1 MNFKSHILKVI
12 FAAILFILPDKNIFS
27 QVGLYPEIEWERSL
41 GGTNSDYGFEPQM
54 TSDGGYII
62 TGWSRSIDGE
72 VTGNHGGTDYW
83 VVKLD
88 SSRNIVWQKS
98 LGGLLDE
105 LSSTILET
113 SDGDF
118 IVAGYTNSRTGDV
131 GNNYGDPDLDDW
143 DQTYDIWVV
152 KLDPDGL
159 IIWEQNYGGSNNESC
174 KSIKETS
181 NGEFVIAGTASSYD
195 HDVTGL
201 HGDSDIWI
209 IKIDTDGML
218 LFAKTFGGSA
228 DEYGEDIKETID
240 GGFIVAGSSYS
251 NNFDLDDNYG
261 ENDVWVLKLDSIG
274 ELEWQKNLGGS
285 SFDYANSII
294 QTDDGGFVMAG
305 RSSSN
310 DGDLTENKGAFD
322 FWVVQLNSL
331 GNIEWQKSL
340 GGSHWDIA
348 EDVIQTATG
357 YLAVGYTMSHD
368 GDVIGIPELAYS
380 AYWVTQLDFS
390 GNLLWEATYGG
401 TESQWAQ
408 SIKIL
413 SDGYLVSGW
422 SSSDDLDVTE
432 GHGGADYWLVKLKPE
447 CLHSIYFADTDED
460 GFGNSLVDS
469 ISCNIPFGY
478 LLDST
483 DCDDTN
489 QFINPVAL
497 DICNSIDDN
506 CNGFIDE
513 DAIFTLY
520 YADADGDTYGDLFN
534 DSISC
539 YTLIGYVSDST
550 DCDDTNPF
558 INPAALDS
566 CNSMD
571 DNCNG
576 LIDEDAIFTMYYAD
590 TDGDTYGDLLND
602 SSSCFILSGYV
613 IDSTDCNDMDPLIN
627 PTAEE
632 SCNGA
637 DDNCDGNI
645 DEGLTVHTLY
655 LDADDDSYGN
665 PLIDTVTCATGLIGY
680 VSDST
685 DCDDS
690 NPLIYPGAE
699 ETFNGLDDNCDK
711 LIDEGLN
718 TADITGNLFMIYP
731 NPAENILFIDYK
743 MTAEA
748 NIQIIDISGQII
760 YSNIFS
766 KPPFEINIEKFPTGF
781 YLVKL
786 IVVEGEFVAT
796 FIKE

>member
-1 MNFKSHILKVI
+1 MNFKTYILKVI
-12 FAAILFILPDKNIFS
+12 FVVILFILPDKNIFS
-27 QVGLYPEIEWERSL
+27 QVGLYSDIEWERSL
-41 GGTNSDYGFEPQM
+41 GGTNYDYGFESQI

-62 TGWSRSIDGE
+62 TGWSSSIDGE
-72 VTGNHGGTDYW
+72 VTGNHGETDYW

-88 SSRNIVWQKS
+88 SSRIIVWQKS
-98 LGGLLDE
+98 LGGLHYE
-105 LSSTILET
+105 SSTTILET

-118 IVAGYTNSRTGDV
+118 MVGGNSISRTGDV
-131 GNNYGDPDLDDW
+131 GNNYGDPDAD
-143 DQTYDIWVV
+143 DQTNDIWVV
-152 KLDPDGL
+152 KLDPNGL

-174 KSIKETS
+174 KSIIETS
-181 NGEFVIAGTASSYD
+181 SGEFVIAGTASSYD

-201 HGDSDIWI
+201 HGDYDIWI

-218 LFAKTFGGSA
+218 LFAKTFGGS
-228 DEYGEDIKETID
+228 DIEYAGEIKETID

-261 ENDVWVLKLDSIG
+261 ESDVWVLKLDSIG

-285 SFDYANSII
+285 SVDDANSII

-310 DGDLTENKGAFD
+310 DGDLTENKGALD
-322 FWVVQLNSL
+322 FWIVKLNSL

-348 EDVIQTATG
+348 EDVVQTATG

-368 GDVIGIPELAYS
+368 GDVIGIPELASS

-390 GNLLWEATYGG
+390 GNLLWQGTYGG
-401 TESQWAQ
+401 TESQSAQ

-413 SDGYLVSGW
+413 PDGYLVSGW
-422 SSSDDLDVTE
+422 SNSDDLDVTE
-432 GHGGADYWLVKLKPE
+432 NHGSVDFWLVKLKPE
-447 CLHSIYFADTDED
+447 CLHSNYFEDIDED
-460 GFGNSLVDS
+460 GFGNSLFDS
-469 ISCNIPFGY
+469 ISCNILYGY
-478 LLDST
+478 VLDST

-489 QFINPVAL
+489 PLINPGIT
-497 DICNSIDDN
+497 DICNSFDDN
-506 CNGFIDE
+506 CNFLIDE

-520 YADADGDTYGDLFN
+520 YADADGDTYGDLL
-534 DSISC
+534 S
-539 YTLIGYVSDST
+539 
-550 DCDDTNPF
+550 
-558 INPAALDS
+558 
-566 CNSMD
+566 
-571 DNCNG
+571 
-576 LIDEDAIFTMYYAD
+576 
-590 TDGDTYGDLLND
+590 D

-613 IDSTDCNDMDPLIN
+613 IDSTDCNDMDPFIN
-627 PTAEE
+627 TAAEE

-655 LDADDDSYGN
+655 LDNDGDSYGDAE
-665 PLIDTVTCATGLIGY
+665 LDTVTCATGLTGY

-699 ETFNGLDDNCDK
+699 EIFNGLDDNCDK
-711 LIDEGLN
+711 LIDEGVN
-718 TADITGNLFMIYP
+718 TADIKGSLFRVYP
-731 NPAENILFIDYK
+731 NPAENILFIDYSK
-743 MTAEA
+743 VAEA
-748 NIQIIDISGQII
+748 NIQIIDISGKIV
-760 YSNIFS
+760 YSNIIS
-766 KPPFEINIEKFPTGF
+766 NIPYEINIEKFPTGF

-786 IVVEGEFVAT
+786 MVEEGEFVAT
-796 FIKE
+796 FIKV